1 MTLLNRSLFYITLTD
16 FLFHLWEQK
25 TTPAARVDKPKRKG
39 PPAPTE
45 LPVPTLSLSDKQLR
59 HLFDVVASRIE
70 SRFTAS
76 STGNIHANQSDPFE
90 PVPGNSFTDVMNVE
104 QTSQSVTGI
113 LSIDDQL
120 GNNAPNNIKVQNAND
135 QYVNLGKLLLKNPV
149 SSVDAQL
156 LTVYFTG
163 NSRSLD
169 VLDRS
174 K

>member
-1 MTLLNRSLFYITLTD
+1 
-16 FLFHLWEQK
+16 
-25 TTPAARVDKPKRKG
+25 
-39 PPAPTE
+39 
-45 LPVPTLSLSDKQLR
+45 
-59 HLFDVVASRIE
+59 
-70 SRFTAS
+70 
-76 STGNIHANQSDPFE
+76 
-90 PVPGNSFTDVMNVE
+90 MNVE

-135 QYVNLGKLLLKNPV
+135 QYVNLGKLLLKNHV

-169 VLDRS
+169 VLDCS
-174 K
+174 KWVSGPDFFPLYN